1 MTAALEEAKKFGEQ
15 DPRLAT
21 TLNNLAALYLGQG
34 QYDEAEPLFRRAL
47 AIVEKAQGPEHPNV
61 AISLENYA
69 ELLGNLG
76 RDAEAKMME
85 ARAKAIRAKHAQGK

>member
-1 MTAALEEAKKFGEQ
+1 MTAALEEAEKFGEQ

-21 TLNNLAALYLGQG
+21 ILNNLAALYLGQG
-34 QYDEAEPLFRRAL
+34 QYDEAEPLFRQAL

-61 AISLENYA
+61 AISLENCA